1 MKNNKFKLDTIHL
14 RAEEIAIPVAGAI
27 GAILYQRIKFYCDL
41 NKEGNKVKYEEDGRW
56 WTWASYGSL
65 ADEYVYWSVDQI
77 RRSLGKL
84 VDSGLLLVK
93 HRARQFKNSS
103 KYSSRSLDEWLVS
116 DLFQSLDESKR
127 KLVLKICDKRNIV
140 TSYGENHTRYGKNH
154 TPCGKNHIANTD
166 IVTNIRNN
174 LSELSNFE
182 DLSEKEFLE
191 IEYNSLIIT
200 KDQYDAMIFHFG
212 RLFNSTLPLLFGNNR
227 KEAFR

>member
-1 MKNNKFKLDTIHL
+1 MITSYVKNNRRCVKNN
-14 RAEEIAIPVAGAI
+14 IP
-27 GAILYQRIKFYCDL
+27 C
-41 NKEGNKVKYEEDGRW
+41 VK
-56 WTWASYGSL
+56 
-65 ADEYVYWSVDQI
+65 
-77 RRSLGKL
+77 
-84 VDSGLLLVK
+84 
-93 HRARQFKNSS
+93 N
-103 KYSSRSLDEWLVS
+103 
-116 DLFQSLDESKR
+116 
-127 KLVLKICDKRNIV
+127 N
-140 TSYGENHTRYGKNH
+140 
-154 TPCGKNHIANTD
+154 IANTD

>member
-1 MKNNKFKLDTIHL
+1 MI
-14 RAEEIAIPVAGAI
+14 
-27 GAILYQRIKFYCDL
+27 
-41 NKEGNKVKYEEDGRW
+41 
-56 WTWASYGSL
+56 
-65 ADEYVYWSVDQI
+65 
-77 RRSLGKL
+77 
-84 VDSGLLLVK
+84 
-93 HRARQFKNSS
+93 
-103 KYSSRSLDEWLVS
+103 
-116 DLFQSLDESKR
+116 
-127 KLVLKICDKRNIV
+127 
-140 TSYGENHTRYGKNH
+140 TSYGENHTRYGKND
-154 TPCGKNHIANTD
+154 TPRGKNHIANTD